1 MVVHIHILNVS
12 GNVLSH
18 IHEATEQTTEQSTKW
33 NNDQVS

>member
-18 IHEATEQTTEQSTKW
+18 IREATEQTIEQSIYKIK
-33 NNDQVS
+33 